1 MITRVIT
8 PSLIGRVGVG
18 LLFLLLSLTAS
29 AQPRAR
35 QQAQQAQK
43 QQSGQTLTTRAQI
56 SFPTSAA
63 MSEDVVWR
71 RDIYRELDLNED
83 ANAGLYYPVEPIG
96 SQMNLFTYIFKLMM
110 TGQVRC
116 YEYRLDGNEVFN
128 DSARVKPLAFLDNY
142 HIFYEKTAN
151 GRIRLD
157 NSDIPSREVKGY
169 YIKESAYYDQASA
182 TFHTKVLALC
192 PIMSREDDFGDGT
205 AKYPLFWVQYDDV
218 APFLSKQTIMTSNLN
233 NAATMSVD
241 DYFTKNMYKGKIY
254 KTNNMLGRTLAQ
266 YCPSDS
272 AMSQEQKR
280 IEAELEQF
288 EKNLWGDQAKKDSL
302 DSIANAQKD
311 VKGAK
316 KARKNRRDGVTA
328 TKKEKSVKTRTTS
341 SSGSSAARV
350 SVRRQRH

>member
-1 MITRVIT
+1 
-8 PSLIGRVGVG
+8 
-18 LLFLLLSLTAS
+18 
-29 AQPRAR
+29 
-35 QQAQQAQK
+35 
-43 QQSGQTLTTRAQI
+43 
-56 SFPTSAA
+56 
-63 MSEDVVWR
+63 
-71 RDIYRELDLNED
+71 
-83 ANAGLYYPVEPIG
+83 
-96 SQMNLFTYIFKLMM
+96 MNLFTYIFKLMM

-272 AMSQEQKR
+272 ALSQEQKR

-302 DSIANAQKD
+302 DSIANARKD

-316 KARKNRRDGVTA
+316 KARKNRRDGATA